1 MEQIPI
7 QEEVYWK
14 DFTEESHLQAFPAR
28 SHHDVISSL
37 NIRETTEIR
46 RHVLFL
52 SFLDLCL
59 SPVPFFQTKE
69 EWASSLA

>member
-1 MEQIPI
+1 MEHIPI

-14 DFTEESHLQAFPAR
+14 DFTEESHSQALPAR
-28 SHHDVISSL
+28 SHHDFVL
-37 NIRETTEIR
+37 LRNIRETAAMT